1 MGGGPGS
8 NGTCLY
14 SHHLGGRGREISEF
28 KASLVYRVSSRTVRA
43 TQRNP
48 VSQTKKKGGGQGTSR
63 RNGMRNNQVADQEG
77 DNEWR
82 VKMN

>member
-1 MGGGPGS
+1 M
-8 NGTCLY
+8 
-14 SHHLGGRGREISEF
+14 GGRGREISEF

-48 VSQTKKKGGGQGTSR
+48 VSKTKKKKKKGGGQGTSR

-77 DNEWR
+77 DNKWR

>member
-8 NGTCLY
+8 GGTCLE
-14 SHHLGGRGREISEF
+14 SHHLGGRSREISEF
-28 KASLVYRVSSRTVRA
+28 EASLSSRTVRA

-77 DNEWR
+77 DNKWR